1 MRLIDVDALIENLL
15 YDVELDEKILND
27 MDFVGNSR
35 ELVQF
40 DKDCKQN
47 IIDLLRDAPPIESE
61 RKKGKWIYYDPNGF
75 KCSECGG
82 YLEIGGGDVKMNF
95 CPNCGADMR

>member
-1 MRLIDVDALIENLL
+1 MKLIDVNELIENLL
-15 YDVELDEKILND
+15 YDVELDEKIPND
-27 MDFVGNSR
+27 MDFVGR
-35 ELVQF
+35 LVQF

-61 RKKGKWIYYDPNGF
+61 RKKGKWIHDNPNSF
-75 KCSECGG
+75 KCSKCNKELYIGCGNM
-82 YLEIGGGDVKMNF
+82 KMNF